1 MYRMGQGFSM
11 AAEDAAIMS
20 ALLGAVQSR
29 EEIADAFRAFDKLR
43 RGPDNRPGFVVKN
56 GAQVASICAGQR
68 GLDPSTATQGLDDMP
83 GLFAHLWHV
92 DMKAEIRTALGL
104 FDELKSRS

>member
-1 MYRMGQGFSM
+1 MGQGFSM

-20 ALLGAVQSR
+20 ALLGAVKSR

-56 GAQVASICAGQR
+56 GAQVASLCAGQR
-68 GLDPSTATQGLDDMP
+68 GLDPKSAVQGLDDIP
-83 GLFAHLWHV
+83 NLFAHLWKV
-92 DMKAEIRTALGL
+92 DMKKEIRTALET
-104 FDELKSRS
+104 FNELKSGT